1 MLYQR
6 LKRRLSQIRIKKEAR
21 QVSEEVR
28 ILDPTIMSD
37 DARAMQTFLLSRII
51 GQDRAVEQ
59 FVKVYQQISV
69 GMNREDRPCGIFLF
83 TGPTGVGKCF
93 AKDTQILMYDGNVKV
108 VQDIVV
114 GDTVM
119 GPDSKPRKV
128 LSLSSGHDDLFQIN
142 PVKGE
147 PHIVNSSHI
156 LSLKYT
162 KQGQRRGKRKG
173 NRSYKDESIINIP
186 LLEYLQR
193 SKTFKHITK
202 LYKVPIEFKFQ
213 EVILD
218 SYFLGLWLGDGSSSA
233 PNITTT
239 DVEIENYLE
248 SFAKS
253 EKMWLSID
261 DITFHFVNHFH
272 KVGGRQVE
280 NRILRKLRKL
290 GVINNKHIPLE
301 YKNNSKE
308 VRLQL
313 LAGLLDSDGSL
324 SKGRNCYDFISVSE
338 ILARDVVYIS
348 RSLGFAAYVKPCKK
362 TAQTG
367 AEGTYYRVTI
377 SGDVSSI
384 PVKIFRKKA
393 SERKQKKNVLV
404 TGFSIKNIGKG
415 DYYGFTLEG
424 DGLFVLG
431 DFTVTHN
438 TELVRRAAEFVLG
451 KKEAITRIDCGEF
464 QASHE
469 ISKLIGSPPGY
480 VGYNERS
487 AVRLSQEKIDQ
498 YQTENQKINF
508 LLFDEIEEAHEALL
522 SSILQ
527 ILDSGYL
534 TLGNGAVT
542 DFTKTIIIL
551 TSNLGEK
558 EMQQELTGNVLG
570 LAPVQESLERTDD
583 RVYRVS
589 KAAATRYFKAKFMNR
604 IDRLIVFRSLSEESL
619 RKILKNELY
628 EVQDRLR
635 AGPFNVW
642 KRKAGTEPPPQFR
655 PLLIFSDAAKSF
667 LIKEGTSQ
675 KYGAREL
682 NRAIDR
688 LVSFPLGALVGSKQ
702 IEGDDIIEIDYT
714 EGEKHLIFK
723 RTGKRDLAPIQ
734 VPEKKETLKPL
745 LPPKPVPRRPFGYGG
760 LGG

>member
-69 GMNREDRPCGIFLF
+69 GMNKENRPAGIFLF
-83 TGPTGVGKCF
+83 TGPTGVGK
-93 AKDTQILMYDGNVKV
+93 
-108 VQDIVV
+108 
-114 GDTVM
+114 
-119 GPDSKPRKV
+119 
-128 LSLSSGHDDLFQIN
+128 
-142 PVKGE
+142 
-147 PHIVNSSHI
+147 
-156 LSLKYT
+156 
-162 KQGQRRGKRKG
+162 
-173 NRSYKDESIINIP
+173 
-186 LLEYLQR
+186 
-193 SKTFKHITK
+193 
-202 LYKVPIEFKFQ
+202 
-213 EVILD
+213 
-218 SYFLGLWLGDGSSSA
+218 
-233 PNITTT
+233 
-239 DVEIENYLE
+239 
-248 SFAKS
+248 
-253 EKMWLSID
+253 
-261 DITFHFVNHFH
+261 
-272 KVGGRQVE
+272 
-280 NRILRKLRKL
+280 
-290 GVINNKHIPLE
+290 
-301 YKNNSKE
+301 
-308 VRLQL
+308 
-313 LAGLLDSDGSL
+313 
-324 SKGRNCYDFISVSE
+324 
-338 ILARDVVYIS
+338 
-348 RSLGFAAYVKPCKK
+348 
-362 TAQTG
+362 
-367 AEGTYYRVTI
+367 
-377 SGDVSSI
+377 
-384 PVKIFRKKA
+384 
-393 SERKQKKNVLV
+393 
-404 TGFSIKNIGKG
+404 
-415 DYYGFTLEG
+415 
-424 DGLFVLG
+424 
-431 DFTVTHN
+431 

-469 ISKLIGSPPGY
+469 VSKLIGSPPGY
-480 VGYNERS
+480 VGFNERGV
-487 AVRLSQEKIDQ
+487 VRLSQEKLDQ
-498 YQTENQKINF
+498 YQTEERKINF

-522 SSILQ
+522 SAILQ

-570 LAPVQESLERTDD
+570 LTPSAKEPVERTDD
-583 RVYRVS
+583 RLYRVS
-589 KAAATRYFKAKFMNR
+589 KAAATKYFKAKFMNR
-604 IDRLIVFRSLSEESL
+604 IDRLIVFRALSEESL
-619 RKILKNELY
+619 RKILKNELH

-642 KRKAGTEPPPQFR
+642 KRKVGTEPPPQFR
-655 PLLIFSDAAKSF
+655 PLLNFTDTAKNF

-675 KYGAREL
+675 RYGAREL

-702 IEGDDIIEIDYT
+702 IEGDDIIEIDHA

-734 VPEKKETLKPL
+734 VPEKKETPEPL

-760 LGG
+760 L